1 VTPVFK
7 DFPFLDEFLKMR
19 GIVIAHTIIKD
30 MLVGTIDDRDS
41 VNLDVSQALYC
52 LVSCIFPT
60 SELII
65 PEQTLL
71 LEEELSGIALGE
83 FHAASLAE
91 WRH

>member
-7 DFPFLDEFLKMR
+7 DFPLLDEFLKMR
-19 GIVIAHTIIKD
+19 GIVVTHTVIKD

-41 VNLDVSQALYC
+41 VDLDVRQALDC
-52 LVSCIFPT
+52 LVSCIFATP
-60 SELII
+60 ELII

-83 FHAASLAE
+83 FHAASLADC
-91 WRH
+91 RR